1 MKSQLL
7 KLEAPYNVI
16 YAGGKVGRHIA
27 TLMVWNDDEEMAGGI
42 TDAACCT
49 TAALSARIPRKRD
62 APPPT
67 SSGWPR

>member
-1 MKSQLL
+1 MNS
-7 KLEAPYNVI
+7 KLIKLDAPYSVI

-42 TDAACCT
+42 TDAA
-49 TAALSARIPRKRD
+49 S